1 MRAGRFLDLAVLML
15 ALPIFLVAGLP
26 VIGWAAAAGAWLVQR
41 GLQVVVERRA
51 RASDDPRTV
60 AGLVAGSM
68 VTRAWLVALAVFG
81 IGLVEREA
89 GLSAAVLAIVL
100 FTVYFSAA
108 LAARPFDAR

>member
-1 MRAGRFLDLAVLML
+1 
-15 ALPIFLVAGLP
+15 VAGLP